1 MKKKIGV
8 LLAALLLLLPSVV
21 PVHAEPDRNTVTEA
35 VSGYCLGDELYA
47 FFRLDDGYDVESMK
61 VSVKSD
67 DVTTKGEGE
76 LVPITES
83 SSIVRYVFM
92 IDRTGSMRKYVE
104 EVNAFVDALTA
115 EEQQEAV
122 FTVATFGER
131 FEVVKEKLTDKNAV
145 TKTLSELDYTEQLT
159 DPYTGV
165 ESALTYL
172 DSYSRRSGDVINLV
186 VITDG
191 DPDLGEESEDKEK
204 GLAQSAA
211 DKIANTPE
219 VIVSTLCTAEWDEDA
234 YKVFSAS
241 KGIHERIDSNQDAA
255 AAGKK
260 MAQYVDSL
268 YQSSFKLAQTPTVER
283 FSMELQLQ
291 GSNSEGQLALLTTS
305 LSSVPN
311 LKMFSNEAPEE
322 EQDEKPKLVEPE
334 DTDSETEEN
343 SSEGEADEKQNTEEV
358 PSQDTESV
366 TVPSTEEGGSAKGGF
381 HPFLALIPIACVVI
395 VAIICLTILMKRKY
409 PDEEKTR
416 GQAPAAGAI
425 AMKLEVY
432 AGTCVN
438 RASTLYLTDVLT
450 IGSAPGCGLIFQDPD
465 VAPVNS
471 RIFVRNQMIYIED
484 LNSKEGTALGGMRI
498 QGQNRLRSGDVISIG
513 SVEFSLKF

>member
-92 IDRTGSMRKYVE
+92 VDRTGSMRKYVE

-131 FEVVKEKLTDKNAV
+131 FEVVKENLTDKNAV
-145 TKTLSELDYTEQLT
+145 TKALSELDYTEQLT

-172 DSYSRRSGDVINLV
+172 DSSSRRSGDVINLV

-204 GLAQSAA
+204 GLAQSVA

-311 LKMFSNEAPEE
+311 LKMFSNEAPAE

-334 DTDSETEEN
+334 DSETEEN
-343 SSEGEADEKQNTEEV
+343 SSEGEADENQNTEEV

-366 TVPSTEEGGSAKGGF
+366 TVPSA
-381 HPFLALIPIACVVI
+381 
-395 VAIICLTILMKRKY
+395 
-409 PDEEKTR
+409 
-416 GQAPAAGAI
+416 
-425 AMKLEVY
+425 
-432 AGTCVN
+432 
-438 RASTLYLTDVLT
+438 
-450 IGSAPGCGLIFQDPD
+450 
-465 VAPVNS
+465 
-471 RIFVRNQMIYIED
+471 
-484 LNSKEGTALGGMRI
+484 
-498 QGQNRLRSGDVISIG
+498 
-513 SVEFSLKF
+513 